1 MSEMDADS
9 NGGPSSDV
17 SRGDSESLSDGE
29 GSMAC
34 SDATENSVQDSRK
47 RTRPKKTQT
56 QGKAWIFEG
65 EITTDLLP
73 ADSDSATGLCGEVE
87 DEGNLKFLRLKFHIQ
102 AELGANFEEINR

>member
-47 RTRPKKTQT
+47 RTRPKKHKLRERP
-56 QGKAWIFEG
+56 GFLKARSPLICYPPIQIRRPVWMAMLKMIPIF
-65 EITTDLLP
+65 
-73 ADSDSATGLCGEVE
+73 
-87 DEGNLKFLRLKFHIQ
+87 
-102 AELGANFEEINR
+102 NF